1 MQRSRDQLARPPLA
15 VRVGRFSVRGTSL
28 VEIMVV
34 LSIVVVAAGLFSR
47 IVIATSRLRDVNR
60 DNAIAAEAARKILE
74 EIRGTEFRKVF
85 RLYDP
90 DPNDDPNGPGTAPGH
105 RHDVAGLAPTAD
117 SPDGKVLEVLMPAYP
132 PASTSRLIGTEWE
145 ELAYGPSGGSTGGTT
160 GGSTGG
166 KTGKTGKVGGTSG
179 GGGSGSSTSTTW
191 ELREDYQ
198 DEGLGLPRDL
208 NGDSILDSLDHSK
221 DYILL
226 PILIRVKWEG
236 ENGPR
241 VFEVY
246 TMLSDYRKST

>member
-1 MQRSRDQLARPPLA
+1 MQSSRDQLTRPPPA
-15 VRVGRFSVRGTSL
+15 ARVSRVSVRGTSL

-90 DPNDDPNGPGTAPGH
+90 DPSDDPNGPGSAPGH
-105 RHDVAGLAPTAD
+105 RHDVAGLRPTAD
-117 SPDGKVLEVLMPAYP
+117 SPDGKVLEILMPAYP
-132 PASTSRLIGTEWE
+132 PATTSRLIGTEWE
-145 ELAYGPSGGSTGGTT
+145 PLAYGSMSTGGTS

-166 KTGKTGKVGGTSG
+166 KTGKTGKVGGSG
-179 GGGSGSSTSTTW
+179 GSTQSGSSASTAW

-241 VFEVY
+241 LFEVY